1 MESLISVCQM
11 DQLAGLVTAQTH
23 LMTEVLTELK
33 RNQTKSSSSTTT
45 DENDAK
51 TADESKINNIEE

>member
-1 MESLISVCQM
+1 M

-33 RNQTKSSSSTTT
+33 RNQTKSSSSRTA
-45 DENDAK
+45 DKNDAK
-51 TADESKINNIEE
+51 TADESKISNMEE

>member
-33 RNQTKSSSSTTT
+33 RNQTKSSSSTF

-51 TADESKINNIEE
+51 TADESKISNDSEE

>member
-1 MESLISVCQM
+1 M

-33 RNQTKSSSSTTT
+33 RNQTKSSSSTV
-45 DENDAK
+45 DGNDAK
-51 TADESKINNIEE
+51 TADESKISNDSEE

>member
-1 MESLISVCQM
+1 MESFISVCQM

-33 RNQTKSSSSTTT
+33 RNQTKSSSSTTA

-51 TADESKINNIEE
+51 TAEEIKINNNEE

>member
-33 RNQTKSSSSTTT
+33 RNQTKNSSSTF

-51 TADESKINNIEE
+51 TADESKIINIEE

>member
-33 RNQTKSSSSTTT
+33 RNQTKNSSSTV
-45 DENDAK
+45 DVNYEK
-51 TADESKINNIEE
+51 TADESKDSNMEE